1 MVVVI
6 TQRRSFS
13 SWWKEACEKEANL
26 ESTSWMWMWVVSEQ
40 STQRASSIQTR
51 KDPDCHQMKF
61 KYYPISNTE
70 TEVKRGSAVIS
81 FWVQK
86 YFSNHRRLASKSCSG
101 GRPIFSCTRLC
112 SLLSHCSPASVV
124 LWFLNRPSSLL
135 PPCLWR
141 HSMYLLFEMLFQPHS
156 IAHSFSLL
164 LSRFSHVWLFVI
176 LWTVAHQAPLSTGFS
191 RQEYWSGLPFRRVQ
205 LNISKRSSQILLPN
219 LSHSKLILL
228 FSTQH
233 LIFSLFIYF
242 WLTSVIRR

>member
-40 STQRASSIQTR
+40 STRRASSIQTR

-86 YFSNHRRLASKSCSG
+86 YFSNHRRLASK
-101 GRPIFSCTRLC
+101 PFHALAAD
-112 SLLSHCSPASVV
+112 LSSPV
-124 LWFLNRPSSLL
+124 LD
-135 PPCLWR
+135 C
-141 HSMYLLFEMLFQPHS
+141 
-156 IAHSFSLL
+156 AHFSLTVL
-164 LSRFSHVWLFVI
+164 QRQWSSDSLTGQVLSFLRVFEGTVCTLCLKCFSSPI
-176 LWTVAHQAPLSTGFS
+176 Q
-191 RQEYWSGLPFRRVQ
+191 
-205 LNISKRSSQILLPN
+205 
-219 LSHSKLILL
+219 
-228 FSTQH
+228 
-233 LIFSLFIYF
+233 
-242 WLTSVIRR
+242 